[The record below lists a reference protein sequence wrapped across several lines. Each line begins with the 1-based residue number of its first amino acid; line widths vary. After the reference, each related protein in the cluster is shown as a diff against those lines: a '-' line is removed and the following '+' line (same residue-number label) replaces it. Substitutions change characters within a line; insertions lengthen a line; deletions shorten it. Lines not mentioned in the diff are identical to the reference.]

1 MGKKIFAKLAELKPL
16 FINGG
21 KSNGYDEKVLEK
33 IWSDWEKFASY
44 AFNKSHATCYSWVAF
59 QTAYLKANYPP
70 EYMAAVLSRNLN
82 DITKM
87 TKFMDECKAM
97 KVKVKGPDVNESR
110 AKFSVNKAGEIRF
123 GLAGIKGV
131 GLNAVQAILDERD
144 ARGEY
149 KSIFDLVERIN
160 LSMCNRK
167 VLDNLALSGAFDCFE
182 GVRRE
187 DFKADDFNPSFSE
200 ALIRYGQMYQM
211 SKATQES
218 SLFGEAETID
228 TAKPEMPGRPL
239 WPDIERLNYEKDLV
253 GMYLSAHPL
262 DKYYLELTFG
272 CSVRA
277 KDFGT
282 EDKTS
287 EKEYTIGGLVVEAKS
302 LTSRTGSQFGIIK
315 IEDYTGSAEI
325 RLFGQDYINYN
336 KYGIKGNAIIVTYTY
351 KKGKYNDK
359 VYMTISGIQSLEE
372 VQGTAISGITLD
384 VAEKDLEGQAFMTLL
399 DENIVN
405 DGECAK
411 PFSINLMNEK
421 HSLPFTMISGRRLN
435 LTKNLILQLEDLGI
449 KYTVNK

>member
-1 MGKKIFAKLAELKPL
+1 MICLSCTDAEYEAEKC
-16 FINGG
+16 N
-21 KSNGYDEKVLEK
+21 KSNRKPVC
-33 IWSDWEKFASY
+33 
-44 AFNKSHATCYSWVAF
+44 H
-59 QTAYLKANYPP
+59 
-70 EYMAAVLSRNLN
+70 
-82 DITKM
+82 
-87 TKFMDECKAM
+87 
-97 KVKVKGPDVNESR
+97 
-110 AKFSVNKAGEIRF
+110 
-123 GLAGIKGV
+123 
-131 GLNAVQAILDERD
+131 
-144 ARGEY
+144 
-149 KSIFDLVERIN
+149 SI
-160 LSMCNRK
+160 
-167 VLDNLALSGAFDCFE
+167 
-182 GVRRE
+182 
-187 DFKADDFNPSFSE
+187 
-200 ALIRYGQMYQM
+200 
-211 SKATQES
+211 
-218 SLFGEAETID
+218 
-228 TAKPEMPGRPL
+228 
-239 WPDIERLNYEKDLV
+239 
-253 GMYLSAHPL
+253 
-262 DKYYLELTFG
+262 
-272 CSVRA
+272 
-277 KDFGT
+277 KDFPHAQHRASFTIRGDLLFHHHGGYH
-282 EDKTS
+282 EA